1 MYLKRKIDDVLNNW
15 HLQEDRLPL
24 VIKGCRQVGK
34 TESIRHFA
42 ASHYESFIEI
52 NFSED
57 PKYKSIIEDGYS
69 ARDIIK
75 NISLLNPSFK
85 FIEGKTLIF
94 FDELQV
100 FPEIA
105 TSLKFFKQDGRFD
118 VICSGSL
125 LGINYQRIESNSVG
139 YKQDIIMRPLDFEE
153 FLWAKGYDD
162 EVVEDLYSHMIEGK
176 ALSKVFND
184 TFYSLF
190 MDFTILGGMPAVV
203 RQYIEKDT
211 FENSLALQHAL
222 INDFKEDIQKYVQG
236 MDKTRILNIF
246 KHIPVQLSKEQKKFQ
261 ISKVENGARYR
272 DYRGGIEW
280 LENAGIVNICYC
292 LNSLELPLNGNY
304 DENALKLYLADTG
317 LLVSL
322 LDEEAQH
329 DLRANRNLNVYK
341 GALYENVVADALV
354 KSGYNLFYYKR
365 QNPSIEEDFF
375 LRTANELVPLEVKA
389 SNDKARSLSKL
400 IQSDNYPEIKFGIKL
415 VKGNIGVDS
424 NILTF
429 PHFCAFLLKRLL
441 KDKRLYNLIKI

>member
-304 DENALKLYLADTG
+304 VENALKLYLADTG

-322 LDEEAQH
+322 LDEEAQD

>member
-57 PKYKSIIEDGYS
+57 SKYKSIIEDGYS

-322 LDEEAQH
+322 LDEEAQD

>member
-24 VIKGCRQVGK
+24 AIKGCRQVGK

-322 LDEEAQH
+322 LDEEAQD

-341 GALYENVVADALV
+341 GALYENVVGDALV

>member
-304 DENALKLYLADTG
+304 DENALKLYLADSS
-317 LLVSL
+317 LLVSRV
-322 LDEEAQH
+322 DEEAQD

>member
-15 HLQEDRLPL
+15 HLQQDRLPL

-42 ASHYESFIEI
+42 ASHYESFIQI

-322 LDEEAQH
+322 LDEEAQD

>member
-222 INDFKEDIQKYVQG
+222 INDYKEDIQKYVQG

-272 DYRGGIEW
+272 DYRGEIEW

-322 LDEEAQH
+322 LDEEAQD

>member
-322 LDEEAQH
+322 
-329 DLRANRNLNVYK
+329 
-341 GALYENVVADALV
+341 
-354 KSGYNLFYYKR
+354 
-365 QNPSIEEDFF
+365 
-375 LRTANELVPLEVKA
+375 
-389 SNDKARSLSKL
+389 
-400 IQSDNYPEIKFGIKL
+400 
-415 VKGNIGVDS
+415 
-424 NILTF
+424 
-429 PHFCAFLLKRLL
+429 
-441 KDKRLYNLIKI
+441 

>member
-15 HLQEDRLPL
+15 HLREDRLPL

-322 LDEEAQH
+322 LDEEAQD

>member
-292 LNSLELPLNGNY
+292 LKSLELPLNGNY

-322 LDEEAQH
+322 LDVEAQD

>member
-203 RQYIEKDT
+203 SQYIEKDT

-322 LDEEAQH
+322 LDEEAQD

>member
-176 ALSKVFND
+176 VLSKVFND

-322 LDEEAQH
+322 LDEEAQD
-329 DLRANRNLNVYK
+329 DLRVNRNLNVYK

>member
-322 LDEEAQH
+322 LDEEAQD

-375 LRTANELVPLEVKA
+375 L
-389 SNDKARSLSKL
+389 
-400 IQSDNYPEIKFGIKL
+400 
-415 VKGNIGVDS
+415 
-424 NILTF
+424 
-429 PHFCAFLLKRLL
+429 
-441 KDKRLYNLIKI
+441 

>member
-322 LDEEAQH
+322 LDEEAQD

-389 SNDKARSLSKL
+389 SDDKARSLSKL

>member
-42 ASHYESFIEI
+42 APHYESFIEI

-322 LDEEAQH
+322 LDEEAQD

>member
-304 DENALKLYLADTG
+304 DENALQLYLADTG

-322 LDEEAQH
+322 LDEEAQD

>member
-322 LDEEAQH
+322 LDEEAQD

-441 KDKRLYNLIKI
+441 KVKRIYKLIKI

>member
-42 ASHYESFIEI
+42 ASHYECFIEI

-322 LDEEAQH
+322 LDEEAQD

>member
-42 ASHYESFIEI
+42 ASHYESSIEI

-322 LDEEAQH
+322 LDEEAQD

>member
-34 TESIRHFA
+34 TESICHFA

-322 LDEEAQH
+322 LDEEAQD

>member
-24 VIKGCRQVGK
+24 AIKGCRQVGK

-322 LDEEAQH
+322 LDEEAQD

-415 VKGNIGVDS
+415 VKGDIGVDS

>member
-24 VIKGCRQVGK
+24 VIKGCSQVGK

-322 LDEEAQH
+322 LDEEAQD

>member
-222 INDFKEDIQKYVQG
+222 INDYKEDIQKYVQG

-322 LDEEAQH
+322 LDEEAQD

>member
-246 KHIPVQLSKEQKKFQ
+246 KHIPVQLSNEQKKFQ

-322 LDEEAQH
+322 LDEEAQD

>member
-105 TSLKFFKQDGRFD
+105 TSLKFFKQDGRFE
-118 VICSGSL
+118 VICSRSL

-139 YKQDIIMRPLDFEE
+139 YKQDILMRPLDFEE

-322 LDEEAQH
+322 LDEEAQD

>member
-57 PKYKSIIEDGYS
+57 PKYKSIIEDGYR

-322 LDEEAQH
+322 LDEEAQD

-429 PHFCAFLLKRLL
+429 PNFCAFLLKRLL

>member
-139 YKQDIIMRPLDFEE
+139 YKQDIIMRPLDFDE

-322 LDEEAQH
+322 LDEEAQD

>member
-322 LDEEAQH
+322 LDEEAQD

-400 IQSDNYPEIKFGIKL
+400 IQSDNYPEIKFVIKL

>member
-322 LDEEAQH
+322 LDEEAQD

-441 KDKRLYNLIKI
+441 KDKRLYYLIKI

>member
-322 LDEEAQH
+322 LDEEAQD

-441 KDKRLYNLIKI
+441 KDFRVVCLII

>member
-1 MYLKRKIDDVLNNW
+1 MYLKRKIDDGLNNW

-322 LDEEAQH
+322 LDEEAQD

>member
-139 YKQDIIMRPLDFEE
+139 YKEDIIMRPLDFEE

-322 LDEEAQH
+322 LDEEAQD

>member
-246 KHIPVQLSKEQKKFQ
+246 KHIPVQLSKEQKKLQ

-322 LDEEAQH
+322 LDEEAQD

>member
-211 FENSLALQHAL
+211 FENSLAFQHAL

-322 LDEEAQH
+322 LDEEAQD

>member
-34 TESIRHFA
+34 TVSIRHFA

-322 LDEEAQH
+322 LDEEAQD

>member
-75 NISLLNPSFK
+75 NLSLLNPSFK

-322 LDEEAQH
+322 LDEEAQD

>member
-322 LDEEAQH
+322 LDEEAQD
-329 DLRANRNLNVYK
+329 DLRANRILNVYK

-400 IQSDNYPEIKFGIKL
+400 IQRDNYPEIKFGIKL
-415 VKGNIGVDS
+415 V
-424 NILTF
+424 
-429 PHFCAFLLKRLL
+429 
-441 KDKRLYNLIKI
+441 

>member
-322 LDEEAQH
+322 LDEEAQD

-365 QNPSIEEDFF
+365 QNSSIEEDFF

>member
-322 LDEEAQH
+322 LDEEAQD

>member
-1 MYLKRKIDDVLNNW
+1 M
-15 HLQEDRLPL
+15 
-24 VIKGCRQVGK
+24 
-34 TESIRHFA
+34 
-42 ASHYESFIEI
+42 
-52 NFSED
+52 
-57 PKYKSIIEDGYS
+57 
-69 ARDIIK
+69 
-75 NISLLNPSFK
+75 
-85 FIEGKTLIF
+85 IF

-322 LDEEAQH
+322 LDEEAQD

-365 QNPSIEEDFF
+365 QNPSIEENFF